1 MVNSVK
7 SSEVIREVMQS
18 IRGEITLEPDEKIIG
33 FSECRYGNA
42 NLDWDSMLVV
52 TNERILTRPRR
63 DYDAKRST
71 KGLKETVV
79 SNECFREV
87 FISEIDGINMKRNLD
102 QPGPEV
108 VMWSKNGQENRLG
121 QVYRMDVM
129 PLVGELAGLKKS
141 APFLGNVMGK
151 LILPLHGLTLLL
163 TIASF
168 LATVIGVIWLVI
180 SIRGGEVTT
189 TIIAFAIAAIGSIVI
204 SGLFGFGPLAY
215 KEKWKRKS
223 KN

>member
-1 MVNSVK
+1 
-7 SSEVIREVMQS
+7 
-18 IRGEITLEPDEKIIG
+18 
-33 FSECRYGNA
+33 
-42 NLDWDSMLVV
+42 
-52 TNERILTRPRR
+52 
-63 DYDAKRST
+63 
-71 KGLKETVV
+71 
-79 SNECFREV
+79 
-87 FISEIDGINMKRNLD
+87 
-102 QPGPEV
+102 
-108 VMWSKNGQENRLG
+108 
-121 QVYRMDVM
+121 
-129 PLVGELAGLKKS
+129 
-141 APFLGNVMGK
+141 MGK